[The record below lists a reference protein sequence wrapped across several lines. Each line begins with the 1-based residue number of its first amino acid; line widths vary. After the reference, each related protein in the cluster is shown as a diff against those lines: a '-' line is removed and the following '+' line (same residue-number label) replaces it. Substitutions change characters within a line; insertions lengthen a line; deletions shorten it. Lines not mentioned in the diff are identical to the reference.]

1 LRVRFLRDVFSRLL
15 STRSASCSNPVG
27 AIWPTFYQAAPD
39 HAWGVQE
46 MPGINASGQAG
57 TVWSIRNLLVAAV
70 ALLALFG
77 VGISGY
83 VLRNASLERATAS
96 DAASINETA
105 DMLLESAGQWA
116 RERGA
121 TNLALNGADPATDAQ
136 KTAIANFRKLGDLPF
151 EQALVRMAARH
162 FANRDQIIAAVN
174 RAHEQVAAIRT
185 RADAEIAKPASARDQ
200 AVVSQWSPAI
210 TALIAAS
217 QALRVAAA
225 MEEDDI
231 QSRLSSL
238 QNLKHFVWIMSEYLG
253 RERAAVAALV
263 ASGKP
268 MSSQEISNLAAFRGR
283 LEVAWDYVQAYAAK
297 SSAPPSVV
305 AGTDRVRENVFRR
318 FEETRK
324 AVYAAGL
331 GGESYPVNSAE
342 WFGQAT
348 KAIDDVIALSALASQ
363 DAAKLTDLAQRSSS
377 HTLLLNA
384 VLMAFS
390 ILLAAGALWTVFNRI
405 VRSVGQMTAAMS
417 EIAGGNT
424 AVEVPC
430 TNRRDEMGAM
440 ARALL
445 VFKQNA
451 EKVRAMQAERAAL
464 EKAAKAEKAA
474 AMNRLA
480 DEFEARIG
488 EIVETVSSA
497 STELEASAKTLTAT
511 ADRSQH
517 LATAVATASEQATAN
532 VQSVASAT
540 EQLTSSVTEISRQ
553 VQESA
558 RMAGDAVDQA
568 RTTNDRVAELSE
580 AAGRIGDVIELINT
594 IAGQTNLLALNA
606 TIEAARAGEAGRGF
620 AVVASEV
627 KALAEQTAKAT
638 GQISQQVSGIQAATG
653 ESVNAIREISGTIE
667 RLSEISSTIAAAVEE
682 QGAATQ
688 EISRNVQQAARG
700 TQQVSSNIGD
710 VERGASETGSA
721 SSQVLSAAQML
732 SGDSDRLKIEVAEFL
747 ESVRAA

>member
-1 LRVRFLRDVFSRLL
+1 MPDFNA
-15 STRSASCSNPVG
+15 SA
-27 AIWPTFYQAAPD
+27 QAA
-39 HAWGVQE
+39 
-46 MPGINASGQAG
+46 

-70 ALLALFG
+70 SLLALFG
-77 VGISGY
+77 LGISGY
-83 VLRNASLERATAS
+83 VLRNASLDRATAS
-96 DAASINETA
+96 DAASVNEIA
-105 DMLLESAGQWA
+105 DLLLESAGQWA

-121 TNLALNGADPATDAQ
+121 TNLALNAADPIADAQ
-136 KTAIANFRKLGDLPF
+136 KTAIANFRRLGDQPF
-151 EQALVRMAARH
+151 EHASRRLTTRH
-162 FANRDQIIAAVN
+162 FANKEQMIAGAQ
-174 RAHEQVAAIRT
+174 RAYEQLTALRT
-185 RADAEIAKPASARDQ
+185 RADGELVKPANSREQ
-200 AVVSQWSPAI
+200 AVVSQWAPTI
-210 TALIAAS
+210 TGLITAS

-231 QSRLSSL
+231 ESRLSSL
-238 QNLKHFVWIMSEYLG
+238 QSLKHFLWIMSEFLG
-253 RERAAVAALV
+253 RERAVVAGLV

-268 MSSQEISNLAAFRGR
+268 MSSQEISNLATFRGR
-283 LEVAWDYVQAYAAK
+283 LEGAWDYVQAYAAK

-305 AGTDRVRENVFRR
+305 AGTDRVRESVFRR

-324 AVYAAGL
+324 AVYGAGL
-331 GGESYPVNSAE
+331 RGNTYPINSAE

-363 DAAKLTDLAQRSSS
+363 EAAKLTDLAQRSSL
-377 HTLLLNA
+377 HMLLLNA
-384 VLMAFS
+384 ALMAFS
-390 ILLAAGALWTVFNRI
+390 MLLAAGALWVVFYRI
-405 VRSVGQMTAAMS
+405 VRSVGQMTAAMD
-417 EIAGGNT
+417 EIAGGKLE
-424 AVEVPC
+424 VEVPC

-445 VFKQNA
+445 VFKKNA
-451 EKVRAMQAERAAL
+451 ETVRAMQAEREAL
-464 EKAAKAEKAA
+464 EKAAQTEKAA

-480 DEFEARIG
+480 NEFEARIG

-497 STELEASAKTLTAT
+497 STELEASARTLTAT
-511 ADRSQH
+511 ADRSQR
-517 LATAVATASEQATAN
+517 LAIAVATASEQATAN
-532 VQSVASAT
+532 VQSVASAA
-540 EQLTSSVTEISRQ
+540 EQLTTSVTEISRR

-568 RTTNDRVAELSE
+568 RTTNSRVGELSK
-580 AAGRIGDVIELINT
+580 AAGRIGDVVELINT

-638 GQISQQVSGIQAATG
+638 GEISQQITGIQAATG
-653 ESVNAIREISGTIE
+653 ESVSAIREISGTIE

-688 EISRNVQQAARG
+688 EISRNVQQAAQG

-710 VERGASETGSA
+710 VQRGAGETGSA

-732 SGDSDRLKIEVAEFL
+732 SGDSNRLKVEVAKFL
-747 ESVRAA
+747 DSVRAA